1 MPVNLPRKAARTAT
15 VAALLDTDHRT
26 RLLGWALTALRE
38 RRIAKAKS
46 SELTRCAAEFTQLAN
61 VQLEYAKALGEKR
74 PVYVGPLPSL
84 AGVLRL
90 LERGLVDEALRES
103 DRLRAQLTP
112 ILAEARRRLHAARQ

>member
-1 MPVNLPRKAARTAT
+1 MPVTLPRKAARMAT

-26 RLLGWALTALRE
+26 RLLGWAVTALRE

-46 SELTRCAAEFTQLAN
+46 SELTRCAGEFAQLAN

-90 LERGLVDEALRES
+90 LERGLVEDALQES
-103 DRLRAQLTP
+103 GRVRAQLTP
-112 ILAEARRRLHAARQ
+112 ILVEARRRLNAVRQ